1 MVGQQEIISIFPAS
15 VRERFRKVASHAEEL
30 QEIRLQVQCPVRI
43 IMSGREHFLD
53 EEGNITVLRSQTPTE
68 LERAKV
74 WRIKEKEL
82 DDILQYICQYSL
94 YAFEEEISQ
103 GFITIPGGH
112 RIGLAGQVILRE
124 DGKIRNIKQI
134 RFMNIRISHEIIG
147 AADPIMHHVYD
158 GQTVRNILIIAPP
171 GCGKTTMLR
180 DLIRQIS
187 DGNARAPGVQVGVV
201 DERSE
206 IAGSFMGIPQNNV
219 GMRTDVMDACPK
231 ISGMMMLVRSMAPK
245 VVAVDEI
252 GSREDMRAIGQILQ
266 CGSKIIATIHGESP
280 QDIMGRS
287 EQKEYAMDDIFDRFV
302 VLEKVD
308 GHCQVRAV
316 YGRDNKQCCN

>member
-1 MVGQQEIISIFPAS
+1 MSGQDEIISIFPAS
-15 VRERFRKVASHAEEL
+15 VRGRFRKTAEHAAQL
-30 QEIRLQVQCPVRI
+30 QEIRLQVMRPVRI
-43 IMSGREHFLD
+43 IIGGRERFLD
-53 EEGNITVLRSQTPTE
+53 EDGNIGDGIGDGSRI
-68 LERAKV
+68 

-82 DDILQYICQYSL
+82 DEILQHVCKYSL
-94 YAFEEEISQ
+94 YAFEEEIGQ

-124 DGKIRNIKQI
+124 DGKVRNIRQI

-147 AADPIMHHVYD
+147 AADPIMDYVYD
-158 GQTVRNILIIAPP
+158 GRAVRNVLIIAPP

-180 DLIRQIS
+180 DLIRQLS
-187 DGNARAPGVQVGVV
+187 DGSRQNPGVQVGVV

-231 ISGMMMLVRSMAPK
+231 VQGMMMLVRSMAPK

-252 GSREDMRAIGQILQ
+252 GSLEDMKAIGQILQ
-266 CGSKIIATIHGESP
+266 CGSKVAATIHGESP
-280 QDIMGRS
+280 RDIMGRAF
-287 EQKEYAMDDIFDRFV
+287 QKEYAIEDIFDRFI
-302 VLEKVD
+302 VLEKVK
-308 GHCQVRAV
+308 GCCRVKAV
-316 YGRDNKQCCN
+316 YGRDMERCGK